1 MSTLIIVLLT
11 ILIAINIFIISIVA
25 LNTMKFKDRSS
36 RTGKPHRLR
45 RMQVFHSKDNAPV
58 YPL

>member
-36 RTGKPHRLR
+36 RTGGMVLL
-45 RMQVFHSKDNAPV
+45 VILVIDTLSLIGGAT
-58 YPL
+58 L

>member
-36 RTGKPHRLR
+36 RTGGMILLAVLVADVLS
-45 RMQVFHSKDNAPV
+45 MIGGAA
-58 YPL
+58 L

>member
-36 RTGKPHRLR
+36 RTGGMVLLVVLVADVLS
-45 RMQVFHSKDNAPV
+45 MIGGAA
-58 YPL
+58 L

>member
-11 ILIAINIFIISIVA
+11 ILIAANIFLISIIA

-36 RTGKPHRLR
+36 RTGGMVLLTVL
-45 RMQVFHSKDNAPV
+45 MADVLGMIGGAAI
-58 YPL
+58 

>member
-36 RTGKPHRLR
+36 RTDGMVLL
-45 RMQVFHSKDNAPV
+45 VILVIDTLSLIGGAT
-58 YPL
+58 L

>member
-11 ILIAINIFIISIVA
+11 ILIAINIFIISIFA

-36 RTGKPHRLR
+36 RTGGMVLLVVLVADVLS
-45 RMQVFHSKDNAPV
+45 MIGGAA
-58 YPL
+58 L